1 MLEQLA
7 SRGEPALMA
16 GWAASILLLAAL
28 LWAGVAWRGNIM
40 RAWPPSERLYT
51 ALGLPAD
58 H

>member
-1 MLEQLA
+1 
-7 SRGEPALMA
+7 MA